1 METLT
6 PTLEDY
12 LETIL
17 VLSLKEKVA
26 RVKDIARSLR
36 ITTPSVVRAL
46 NSLSEKNLIRHERY
60 GYVELTEQGLVKAK
74 EVDKLHKLLF
84 KLLNEIIGIDGEV
97 ASQDACKIEHYLSEE
112 TKEKLTQFIQFLE
125 EYPEEKTFFVS
136 KFKSFIEKGE
146 KEMENKRGNAMDL
159 TPNDLRPGEKGR
171 VIKIKSKTSLKK
183 RLLDMGIIPG
193 SEIQL
198 EKIAPL
204 GDPIDILI
212 KGYHLS
218 LRKEEAKEILIE
230 KVELDDGSIG
240 DDEAR

>member
-1 METLT
+1 MEALT
-6 PTLEDY
+6 PSLEDY
-12 LETIL
+12 LEAIWTI
-17 VLSLKEKVA
+17 SLRDKVA

-36 ITTPSVVRAL
+36 VTTPSVVSAL

-60 GYVELTEQGLVKAK
+60 GYVELTEQGAVKAK

-84 KLLNEIIGIDGEV
+84 KLLNEIIGIDAKV
-97 ASQDACKIEHYLSEE
+97 AFQDACKIEHYLSEE

-125 EYPEEKTFFVS
+125 EYPEKKTFFVS

-146 KEMENKRGNAMDL
+146 KEMEKKKEKITDL

-171 VIKIKSKTSLKK
+171 VIRIKSKTSLKK
-183 RLLDMGIIPG
+183 RLLDMGIVPG

-198 EKIAPL
+198 EKVAPL

-230 KVELDDGSIG
+230 KV
-240 DDEAR
+240 

>member
-26 RVKDIARSLR
+26 RVKDIARSLSV
-36 ITTPSVVRAL
+36 TTPSVVSAL
-46 NSLSEKNLIRHERY
+46 NSLSQRNLIKHERY
-60 GYVELTEQGLVKAK
+60 GYVELTDQGAIKAK
-74 EVDKLHKLLF
+74 EVDELHQLLF
-84 KLLNEIIGIDGEV
+84 KLLNEIMGVDAEI
-97 ASQDACKIEHYLSEE
+97 AYQDACKIEHYISEE
-112 TKEKLTQFIQFLE
+112 TKAKLTQFIQFLE
-125 EYPEEKTFFVS
+125 EYPEEKTSFVS

-146 KEMENKRGNAMDL
+146 REMEKKRGKPLDL
-159 TPNDLRPGEKGR
+159 TANDLRPGEKGK
-171 VIKIKSKTSLKK
+171 VIRIKSKTSLKK
-183 RLLDMGIIPG
+183 RLLDMGVVPG

-198 EKIAPL
+198 EKVAPL

-230 KVELDDGSIG
+230 KV
-240 DDEAR
+240 

>member
-17 VLSLKEKVA
+17 VLSLKEKVV

-36 ITTPSVVRAL
+36 VTTPSVVSAL
-46 NSLSEKNLIRHERY
+46 KSLLERNLIKHERY
-60 GYVELTEQGLVKAK
+60 GYIELTDQGIVKAK
-74 EVDKLHKLLF
+74 EVDELHKLLF
-84 KLLNEIIGIDGEV
+84 KLLNEFMGIDAGI
-97 ASQDACKIEHYLSEE
+97 AYKDACKIEHHLSEE
-112 TKEKLTQFIQFLE
+112 TARRIDQFIQFFE

-146 KEMENKRGNAMDL
+146 KEMKKKRGKTNDL
-159 TPNDLRPGEKGR
+159 TPNDLRPGEKGK
-171 VIKIKSKTSLKK
+171 VIRIKSKTSLKK
-183 RLLDMGIIPG
+183 RLLDMGIVPG

-198 EKIAPL
+198 EKVAPL

-230 KVELDDGSIG
+230 K
-240 DDEAR
+240 A